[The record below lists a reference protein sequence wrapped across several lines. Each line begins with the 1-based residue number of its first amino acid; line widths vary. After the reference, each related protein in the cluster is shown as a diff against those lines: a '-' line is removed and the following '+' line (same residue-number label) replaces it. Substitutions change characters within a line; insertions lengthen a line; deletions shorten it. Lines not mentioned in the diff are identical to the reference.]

1 MIESNYFKNP
11 TDSDIQEK
19 ILQRFYYFPEIEL
32 SDISVL
38 VKEGGD
44 VYLSGRVPSRKI
56 KKKILSEVEKFL
68 GVSKVFDE
76 LVVIKKRQKTG
87 YLRSSFQDLGVQ

>member
-1 MIESNYFKNP
+1 MVETNYVNSP
-11 TDSDIQEK
+11 IDSDIQEK
-19 ILQRFYYFPEIEL
+19 ILQRLYYFPEIEL

-38 VKEGGD
+38 VKEVGD

-56 KKKILSEVEKFL
+56 KKKLLSEVDKIP
-68 GVSKVFDE
+68 GVLKVFDE

>member
-1 MIESNYFKNP
+1 MFVTNFFKTP
-11 TDSDIQEK
+11 ADIDIQEN
-19 ILQRFYYFPEIEL
+19 ILQRLYYFPEIEL

-56 KKKILSEVEKFL
+56 KKKLLSEVEKFL
-68 GVSKVFDE
+68 GVSKVYDE
-76 LVVIKKRQKTG
+76 LVVIKKKQKTG
-87 YLRSSFQDLGVQ
+87 NLRSSFQDLGVQ

>member
-1 MIESNYFKNP
+1 MVESNYFKNP
-11 TDSDIQEK
+11 TDTDIQEK
-19 ILQRFYYFPEIEL
+19 ILQRLYYFPEIEL

-44 VYLSGRVPSRKI
+44 VYLSGRVSSREI
-56 KKKILSEVEKFL
+56 KKKLLSEMEKFL

-76 LVVIKKRQKTG
+76 LVVIKKKQKTG